1 MKSQIFALLLLVI
14 SISSCKKDPGIA
26 SGSNSLV
33 YESDAFVSVMTNFS
47 SVVNTA
53 HLEVDNAN
61 PYNHIIGEV
70 MSTGL
75 ESTINENGV
84 AISNV
89 KITNIKITSLELY
102 CPYDLSDFSNYLN
115 TCEVQLQY
123 LDNSANWVSSELGTY
138 SSINNSN
145 SKVLF
150 NTANGDL
157 TSFMENKPN
166 RILFKFDFNGVP
178 TSNLEVKYRVGFD
191 YDYTY
196 EITEQ
201 K

>member
-1 MKSQIFALLLLVI
+1 MKKQIFALLLLVI
-14 SISSCKKDPGIA
+14 SISSCKKEPGIS

-47 SVVNTA
+47 AVVNTA
-53 HLEVDNAN
+53 QLEVDNAN
-61 PYNHIIGEV
+61 PYNHIIGEI

-75 ESTINENGV
+75 ESTINGNGV

-89 KITNIKITSLELY
+89 KVTNIKITSLELY

-115 TCEVQLQY
+115 DCEVLLQY
-123 LDNSANWVSSELGTY
+123 LDNSANWVSSELGSF
-138 SSINNSN
+138 SSISNSN

-150 NTANGDL
+150 NTANGDF
-157 TSFMENKPN
+157 TSFMKNKPT
-166 RILFKFDFNGVP
+166 RIIFKFNFSGVP
-178 TSNLEVKYRVGFD
+178 SSELEVKYRVGFD
-191 YDYTY
+191 YNYSY
-196 EITEQ
+196 ETSEQ

>member
-1 MKSQIFALLLLVI
+1 MKRHIFALIFLALAI
-14 SISSCKKDPGIA
+14 ISCKKDPGIA

-53 HLEVDNAN
+53 QLEVENAN

-75 ESTINENGV
+75 QSTINGNGV

-89 KITNIKITSLELY
+89 QITNIKITSLELY
-102 CPYDLSDFSNYLN
+102 CPYNLSDFSNYLN
-115 TCEVQLQY
+115 DCEVLLQY
-123 LDNSANWVSSELGTY
+123 LDNSANWVSSELGTF
-138 SSINNSN
+138 SSINNSS

-150 NTANGDL
+150 NTVNGDL
-157 TSFMENKPN
+157 TTFMKNKPT
-166 RILFKFDFNGVP
+166 RIVFKFNFSGVP
-178 TSNLEVKYRVGFD
+178 PSELEVKYSVGFN
-191 YDYTY
+191 YNYSY
-196 EITEQ
+196 ETSEQ

>member
-1 MKSQIFALLLLVI
+1 MKKPIFAILLFVI
-14 SISSCKKDPGIA
+14 TVSSCKKDPAIS

-47 SVVNTA
+47 AVVNTA
-53 HLEVDNAN
+53 QLEVDNAN
-61 PYNHIIGEV
+61 PYNHIIGEI

-75 ESTINENGV
+75 QSTINGNSV

-89 KITNIKITSLELY
+89 QVSNIRITSLELY
-102 CPYDLSDFSNYLN
+102 CPYDLSDFSNYL
-115 TCEVQLQY
+115 TDCEVLLQY
-123 LDNSANWVSSELGTY
+123 LDNSANWVSSELGTF

-145 SKVLF
+145 STVLF

-157 TSFMENKPN
+157 TGFMKNKPT
-166 RILFKFDFNGVP
+166 RILFKFDFNGMP
-178 TSNLEVKYRVGFD
+178 MSELEVKYRVGFD
-191 YDYTY
+191 YNYSY
-196 EITEQ
+196 ETTEQ